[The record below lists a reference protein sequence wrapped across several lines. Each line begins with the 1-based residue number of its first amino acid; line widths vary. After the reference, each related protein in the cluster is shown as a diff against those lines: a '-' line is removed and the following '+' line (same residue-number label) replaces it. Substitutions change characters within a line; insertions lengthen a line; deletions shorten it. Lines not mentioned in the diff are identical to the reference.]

1 MHPLWRWTL
10 IPQSRALTPR
20 NLSLYV
26 ADLWQ
31 KEKGD
36 HSPMAESPSFL
47 GSVRRF
53 FHDYMRGMETR
64 GSFGQLVQRA
74 TEDPALRQR
83 LLHAPQQV
91 LAEEGI
97 TLPAGLEVEIVEN
110 TDKVIHLVLPPLM
123 EETSKTGGVR

>member
-1 MHPLWRWTL
+1 
-10 IPQSRALTPR
+10 
-20 NLSLYV
+20 
-26 ADLWQ
+26 
-31 KEKGD
+31 
-36 HSPMAESPSFL
+36 MAESTSFL

-53 FHDYMRGMETR
+53 FHDYIRGMETR

-83 LLHAPQQV
+83 LLQSPKQV

-123 EETSKTGGVR
+123 EATDAEGGAR